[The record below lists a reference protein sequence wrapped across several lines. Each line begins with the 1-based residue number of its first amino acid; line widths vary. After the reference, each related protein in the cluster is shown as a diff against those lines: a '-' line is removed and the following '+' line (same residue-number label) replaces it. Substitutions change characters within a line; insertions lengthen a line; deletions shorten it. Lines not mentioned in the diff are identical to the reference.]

1 MFLQH
6 NQTELNLT
14 EVINIKMEY
23 LEFVMLVIIECRM
36 PNAESPRFAVRKER
50 TMCKLWHSSVN
61 ENWNNLV
68 NPQCFDIKMSMNLH
82 PN

>member
-23 LEFVMLVIIECRM
+23 LEFVMLVRIECRITTVCSKKRE
-36 PNAESPRFAVRKER
+36 NYVQIVAQFGERKLEQFG
-50 TMCKLWHSSVN
+50 KSSM
-61 ENWNNLV
+61 LR
-68 NPQCFDIKMSMNLH
+68 H
-82 PN
+82 

>member
-23 LEFVMLVIIECRM
+23 LEFVMLVIIECRIITVCSKKRE
-36 PNAESPRFAVRKER
+36 NYVQIVAQFGERKLEQFG
-50 TMCKLWHSSVN
+50 KSSM
-61 ENWNNLV
+61 LR
-68 NPQCFDIKMSMNLH
+68 H
-82 PN
+82 